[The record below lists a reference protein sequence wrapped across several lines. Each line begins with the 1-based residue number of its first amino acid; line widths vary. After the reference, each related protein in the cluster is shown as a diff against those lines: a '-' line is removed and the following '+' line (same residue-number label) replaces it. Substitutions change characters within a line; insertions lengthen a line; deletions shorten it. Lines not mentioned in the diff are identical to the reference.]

1 VSPKINRGFIVC
13 GAEESF
19 ARSSRDP
26 WTLPIYG
33 LTPDREHR
41 PLTVEE
47 EALKVAKAKAT
58 RAARHTMGKRQK
70 EAIKG
75 QVPPKPAP

>member
-1 VSPKINRGFIVC
+1 
-13 GAEESF
+13 
-19 ARSSRDP
+19 
-26 WTLPIYG
+26 
-33 LTPDREHR
+33 
-41 PLTVEE
+41 VEE